1 MKNNM
6 KLDGVCFLASK
17 VYYYGVGGSLYDFE
31 SLLEENNFKIETV
44 YKNHS
49 KFTNKREIIKIS
61 F

>member
-1 MKNNM
+1 M